1 MRPEG
6 GRPYYNK
13 DALSD
18 VTITCDGQEFKAHR
32 VIISAHSK
40 CFAKALNGGWK
51 ERSERQ
57 IDIKDF
63 DASVVEA
70 MLRFM
75 YSFDYSN
82 IYGTST
88 MVFDAQM
95 YQIADKYDIPAL
107 KAQSKNKFNVAV
119 TTGWSMDDFPLAI
132 TVVYESTPPED
143 RGLRDLAVQTA
154 RKNINKLLGHDC
166 FCELIRKTPDFAADL
181 IPFLCVKPSES
192 MQRYQCP
199 SCANQ
204 FRGEF
209 SADPVIMD
217 QRGLGANTLEAAL
230 SSDLDAM
237 RQKWSKTGGA
247 STETM
252 RSMNGI
258 AARLE
263 SGLYLTVGGPHK
275 RLNPLYCLDD
285 KGSWV
290 NDWLTQV
297 QCMH

>member
-1 MRPEG
+1 MVT
-6 GRPYYNK
+6 GRYSRLSTFAQNK
-13 DALSD
+13 SLPLI
-18 VTITCDGQEFKAHR
+18 V
-32 VIISAHSK
+32 
-40 CFAKALNGGWK
+40 LK
-51 ERSERQ
+51 ESSERQ

-107 KAQSKNKFNVAV
+107 KAESKNKFNVAV

-143 RGLRDLAVQTA
+143 RGLRDLVVETA
-154 RKNINKLLGHDC
+154 RKSIDKLLGSDG

-192 MQRYQCP
+192 LHSYECP
-199 SCANQ
+199 SCDHK

-209 SADPVIMD
+209 SGRNYYCPCCSR
-217 QRGLGANTLEAAL
+217 QR
-230 SSDLDAM
+230 SDWNSH
-237 RQKWSKTGGA
+237 R
-247 STETM
+247 
-252 RSMNGI
+252 I
-258 AARLE
+258 
-263 SGLYLTVGGPHK
+263 
-275 RLNPLYCLDD
+275 
-285 KGSWV
+285 
-290 NDWLTQV
+290 ND
-297 QCMH
+297 

>member
-1 MRPEG
+1 MTSKGLEEFLSSLKE
-6 GRPYYNK
+6 YYNK

-32 VIISAHSK
+32 VIMSAHSK
-40 CFAKALNGGWK
+40 CFAKALNGDWK
-51 ERSERQ
+51 ESSERQ

-107 KAQSKNKFNVAV
+107 KAQSKNKFDVAV

-132 TVVYESTPPED
+132 TMVYESTPPED
-143 RGLRDLAVQTA
+143 RGLRDLVVETA
-154 RKNINKLLGHDC
+154 RKNIDKLLGRDG

-181 IPFLCVKPSES
+181 IPFLCVQPSES
-192 MQRYQCP
+192 IHRYECP
-199 SCANQ
+199 SCDHK

-209 SADPVIMD
+209 SGVTYHCPNCS
-217 QRGLGANTLEAAL
+217 RKR
-230 SSDLDAM
+230 SDWDSY
-237 RQKWSKTGGA
+237 RT
-247 STETM
+247 
-252 RSMNGI
+252 N
-258 AARLE
+258 
-263 SGLYLTVGGPHK
+263 Y
-275 RLNPLYCLDD
+275 
-285 KGSWV
+285 
-290 NDWLTQV
+290 
-297 QCMH
+297 

>member
-1 MRPEG
+1 
-6 GRPYYNK
+6 YYNK

-40 CFAKALNGGWK
+40 CFAKALNGDWK
-51 ERSERQ
+51 ESSERQ

-63 DASVVEA
+63 DASAVEA

-107 KAQSKNKFNVAV
+107 KAQSKNKFDVAV

-143 RGLRDLAVQTA
+143 RGLRDLVVETA
-154 RKNINKLLGHDC
+154 RKNIDKLLGRDG

-181 IPFLCVKPSES
+181 IPFLCVRPS
-192 MQRYQCP
+192 
-199 SCANQ
+199 
-204 FRGEF
+204 
-209 SADPVIMD
+209 
-217 QRGLGANTLEAAL
+217 
-230 SSDLDAM
+230 
-237 RQKWSKTGGA
+237 
-247 STETM
+247 
-252 RSMNGI
+252 
-258 AARLE
+258 
-263 SGLYLTVGGPHK
+263 
-275 RLNPLYCLDD
+275 
-285 KGSWV
+285 
-290 NDWLTQV
+290 
-297 QCMH
+297 

>member
-1 MRPEG
+1 MTPQGLEEF
-6 GRPYYNK
+6 PSSLKEYYNK

-40 CFAKALNGGWK
+40 CFAKALNGDWK
-51 ERSERQ
+51 ESSERQ

-107 KAQSKNKFNVAV
+107 KAQSKNKFDVAV

-143 RGLRDLAVQTA
+143 RGLRDLVVQTA
-154 RKNINKLLGHDC
+154 RKNIDKLLGHDG
-166 FCELIRKTPDFAADL
+166 FCELIRMTPDFAADL
-181 IPFLCVKPSES
+181 IPFLCVKPSK
-192 MQRYQCP
+192 
-199 SCANQ
+199 ANSQ
-204 FRGEF
+204 VEITIVR
-209 SADPVIMD
+209 AV
-217 QRGLGANTLEAAL
+217 LGSVQTGTLIKL
-230 SSDLDAM
+230 
-237 RQKWSKTGGA
+237 T
-247 STETM
+247 TELQNHETI
-252 RSMNGI
+252 SIG
-258 AARLE
+258 
-263 SGLYLTVGGPHK
+263 
-275 RLNPLYCLDD
+275 
-285 KGSWV
+285 
-290 NDWLTQV
+290 
-297 QCMH
+297 

>member
-1 MRPEG
+1 MTPQGLEEFLSSLKE
-6 GRPYYNK
+6 YYNK

-18 VTITCDGQEFKAHR
+18 ITITCDGQEFKAHR

-40 CFAKALNGGWK
+40 CFAKALNGDWK
-51 ERSERQ
+51 ESSERQ

-107 KAQSKNKFNVAV
+107 KAQSKNKFDVAV

-143 RGLRDLAVQTA
+143 RGLRDLVVQTA
-154 RKNINKLLGHDC
+154 RKNIDKLLGHDG

-181 IPFLCVKPSES
+181 IPFLCVKPSKS
-192 MQRYQCP
+192 MHRYECP
-199 SCANQ
+199 SCENQ
-204 FRGEF
+204 FQGEF
-209 SADPVIMD
+209 SGRNYYCPCCSR
-217 QRGLGANTLEAAL
+217 QR
-230 SSDLDAM
+230 SDWNSH
-237 RQKWSKTGGA
+237 Q
-247 STETM
+247 
-252 RSMNGI
+252 I
-258 AARLE
+258 
-263 SGLYLTVGGPHK
+263 
-275 RLNPLYCLDD
+275 
-285 KGSWV
+285 
-290 NDWLTQV
+290 ND
-297 QCMH
+297 